1 MTFKI
6 DMGDIY
12 QCKGCGFFTRGPCQS
27 CEAGTQAMRAVFPY
41 RKHEGAVLPTDA
53 EERKGIPIFSGFLN
67 YFPLAVAAVARHS
80 KRANEKH
87 NPGQPLHWAREKS
100 TDQEDCIGR
109 HLIDIET
116 VNADGEYEDA
126 TALVWRALAKLEI
139 LEEKRLGKPMS
150 RGSK

>member
-1 MTFKI
+1 MSDAYTC
-6 DMGDIY
+6 D
-12 QCKGCGFFTRGPCQS
+12 GCGFLVRGDCPS
-27 CEAGTQAMRAVFPY
+27 CKPRTQEHKAAAPVHRFPPPSPPA
-41 RKHEGAVLPTDA
+41 EAVLPTDA
-53 EERKGIPIFSGFLN
+53 EERNGIPIFSGFLN

-80 KRANEKH
+80 KRGNDKH
-87 NPGQPLHWAREKS
+87 NPGQPLHWSREKS